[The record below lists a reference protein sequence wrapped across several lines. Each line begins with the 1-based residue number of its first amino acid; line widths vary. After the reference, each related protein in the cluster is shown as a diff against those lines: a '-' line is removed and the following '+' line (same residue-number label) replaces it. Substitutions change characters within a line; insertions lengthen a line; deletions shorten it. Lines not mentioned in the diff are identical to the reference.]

1 MEREESFP
9 TWHCDVPTKQAQ
21 KTIPNPPQDKW
32 GGGKEA
38 VKVGREWWGGKTE
51 WEQWRKRRLKRKRRR
66 ARESDRE
73 KKCSLLA
80 AKDESYQRHIL
91 LELNCRGGEGE
102 KEKGFTFFSIEVS
115 ILLPPWPICLA
126 WTGSSGF
133 HIRAEILHA
142 PIWWRDY
149 TFPVVLTAY
158 AIFSVSRSPWSGT
171 VMVAF
176 SWWCHWLV

>member
-73 KKCSLLA
+73 KKVFSSRCKRRELPKAHIAWIKLQGRGRRKKKKDLHSFPLRSVFCYLPDRFAWPERGAVASTSELRSCMPLSDDVTTLSPSNRLLMPYSA
-80 AKDESYQRHIL
+80 SQW
-91 LELNCRGGEGE
+91 CR
-102 KEKGFTFFSIEVS
+102 
-115 ILLPPWPICLA
+115 P
-126 WTGSSGF
+126 
-133 HIRAEILHA
+133 
-142 PIWWRDY
+142 
-149 TFPVVLTAY
+149 
-158 AIFSVSRSPWSGT
+158 
-171 VMVAF
+171 
-176 SWWCHWLV
+176 

>member
-102 KEKGFTFFSIEVS
+102 KRKRIC
-115 ILLPPWPICLA
+115 ILFHWGQCFATSLTDLPGLNGEQWLPHQSWDPAYPYLMTWLHFPRQIDCLC
-126 WTGSSGF
+126 
-133 HIRAEILHA
+133 HIQHHNGVDPRNLQL
-142 PIWWRDY
+142 WW
-149 TFPVVLTAY
+149 
-158 AIFSVSRSPWSGT
+158 WSW
-171 VMVAF
+171 ADDI
-176 SWWCHWLV
+176 